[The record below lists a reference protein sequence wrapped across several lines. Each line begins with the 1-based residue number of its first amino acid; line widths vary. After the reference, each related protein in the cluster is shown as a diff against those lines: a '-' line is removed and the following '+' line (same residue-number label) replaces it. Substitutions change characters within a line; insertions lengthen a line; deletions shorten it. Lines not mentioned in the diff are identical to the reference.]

1 MWNTIILDP
10 MINSLLWIYQILGS
24 NFGLAIIL
32 FTILIR
38 LVTFPFTYQ
47 QQKSTQKMQEFQKS
61 KQYLDMQKKYKDD
74 KQKQQ
79 EEQLKLYRQAG
90 INPLSGCL
98 PTLIQLPVIF
108 GLYGALIRALAATP
122 MPLFELSKHIY
133 PFTKSVLIPL
143 NSHFLW
149 MNLAQPERLYLPFL
163 PNIGIPIL
171 TILVVIS
178 TWLQT
183 KMTTPPSADAQSGQ
197 MSSIMAI
204 YMPLLLGYFSYTFAS
219 GLALYFV
226 VSNVLAVL
234 QFAAMGKVDWRKIFT
249 FSLGQPRKRK

>member
-10 MINSLLWIYQILGS
+10 MINILLWIYKILGN
-24 NFGLAIIL
+24 NFGLAIIV
-32 FTILIR
+32 FTVLIR
-38 LVTFPFTYQ
+38 LVTLPLTYQ

-61 KQYLDMQKKYKDD
+61 KEYLDLQKKYKDD
-74 KQKQQ
+74 KQKLQ
-79 EEQLKLYRQAG
+79 EAQMKLYQAAG
-90 INPLSGCL
+90 INPLAGCL
-98 PTLIQLPVIF
+98 PTLIQLPIIF

-133 PFTKSVLIPL
+133 DYTPSVLIPL
-143 NSHFLW
+143 NSQFLW

-163 PNIGIPIL
+163 PTLGIPVL
-171 TILVVIS
+171 TILVVVS

-183 KMTTPPSADAQSGQ
+183 KLTTPPSADAQSGQ
-197 MSSIMAI
+197 MNSVMAI

-226 VSNVLAVL
+226 ISNLLAVA
-234 QFAAMGKVDWRKIFT
+234 QYAAMGKVDWRNVLS
-249 FSLGQPRKRK
+249 FSRPQPQKK